1 MRMLHG
7 GGGGGRHSLHYPGG
21 NNPTEEGRS
30 GPAAAGIRG
39 NSHWEKTVIQGLS
52 FQFASAGIK

>member
-39 NSHWEKTVIQGLS
+39 DLQWAVNVISLENTKMGC
-52 FQFASAGIK
+52 

>member
-1 MRMLHG
+1 MRMLH

-39 NSHWEKTVIQGLS
+39 DLQWAVNVISLENTKMGC
-52 FQFASAGIK
+52 